1 MCIVNLIILFVII
14 IVIDALYL
22 SIIKNKYSSMI
33 EKIQNHKLNAKLW
46 SALIVYILIACGL
59 YYFTKDE
66 SNINKKIINA
76 MIFGLCSYGIYD
88 YTNGALF
95 TDWDMQLAFID
106 TVWGSIL
113 CGSSIY
119 VYTLIKSY

>member
-14 IVIDALYL
+14 IIIDALYL

-33 EKIQNHKLNAKLW
+33 TRIQNQEMKVNLW
-46 SALIVYILIACGL
+46 SALLVYIFVAFGV

-66 SNINKKIINA
+66 KTINNKIRNA
-76 MIFGLCSYGIYD
+76 MIFGLLSYGIYD
-88 YTNGALF
+88 YTNGAIF
-95 TDWDMQLAFID
+95 TNWDMKLAFID

-119 VYTLIKSY
+119 VYNLIKST